1 MTLELIKLAI
11 AQLRAAYPTA
21 GHIGVTLDCDQ
32 FTASGQIEAEYWVHI
47 CPKGLPRITLHGPN
61 LVSLVASA
69 MATAEGREQ
78 IIDRV
83 NRESRLTLN

>member
-1 MTLELIKLAI
+1 
-11 AQLRAAYPTA
+11 
-21 GHIGVTLDCDQ
+21 
-32 FTASGQIEAEYWVHI
+32 
-47 CPKGLPRITLHGPN
+47 LPRITLHGPN

-83 NRESRLTLN
+83 NRESRLTMN